1 MTGAFLGA
9 LASAVFSSPLA
20 TELTRHQGR
29 SLVLVLL
36 ASSLGAL
43 LSRLHSRVV
52 LPTVVVEIVLGILIG
67 KEVLDIAEVNT
78 YITFLSNF
86 GLAFLFFFAGLEVV
100 EKRVPRAALQRG
112 SIGWGISLAIGLAA
126 GLVLQQ
132 AGVDAEWWLLGVALA
147 TTALGTLVPILI
159 DAEILPTPLG
169 FAVLGTGVAGEFW
182 PIIFISVFLTSTYGA
197 LTEVLLL
204 VVFGGIVLLAA
215 GVALRARP
223 PRVLRVLQETVHTT
237 GQTAVR
243 ASIFLLALLVFLAAG
258 AGFEYVLGAFAAGL
272 VVGIALDTTD
282 GAVVRMRLEGVGFGF
297 LIPIYFVVTG
307 MTFDL
312 DSLLTAKGLALA
324 ALFLGL
330 LLVARGPSAFLW
342 RRELPGKQ
350 TAALALFG
358 ATGLPLIVA
367 IVGIGTERGAISD
380 AVGASLIGAGM
391 ISVLVFPLFGI
402 RTVRSVTPMSPTS
415 ARVSGE
421 ADEY

>member
-1 MTGAFLGA
+1 
-9 LASAVFSSPLA
+9 
-20 TELTRHQGR
+20 
-29 SLVLVLL
+29 
-36 ASSLGAL
+36 
-43 LSRLHSRVV
+43 VV
-52 LPTVVVEIVLGILIG
+52 
-67 KEVLDIAEVNT
+67 
-78 YITFLSNF
+78 
-86 GLAFLFFFAGLEVV
+86 GLAIDSPDGRIVRIGLE
-100 EKRVPRAALQRG
+100 
-112 SIGWGISLAIGLAA
+112 GI
-126 GLVLQQ
+126 
-132 AGVDAEWWLLGVALA
+132 
-147 TTALGTLVPILI
+147 
-159 DAEILPTPLG
+159 
-169 FAVLGTGVAGEFW
+169 
-182 PIIFISVFLTSTYGA
+182 
-197 LTEVLLL
+197 
-204 VVFGGIVLLAA
+204 
-215 GVALRARP
+215 
-223 PRVLRVLQETVHTT
+223 
-237 GQTAVR
+237 
-243 ASIFLLALLVFLAAG
+243 
-258 AGFEYVLGAFAAGL
+258 
-272 VVGIALDTTD
+272 
-282 GAVVRMRLEGVGFGF
+282 GFGF